1 MELRERI
8 ARLMMRE
15 TELRHGSA
23 RGRELLGFQTLDDFI
38 DSGWRNYLPYVDL
51 VIRELA
57 FERAIQI
64 NKEMR
69 SDDVC

>member
-8 ARLMMRE
+8 ARKLMRE
-15 TELRHGSA
+15 VEFRHGSA
-23 RGRELLGFQTLDDFI
+23 RGRELLGFQTLEGFI
-38 DSGWRNYLPYVDL
+38 DSGWHNYLPYVDL

-57 FERAIQI
+57 FERAIQT